1 MASPDSGKGSGS
13 FRNVPFLIYKEQRER
28 GGRNIVKREYPLR
41 ESGGADDLG
50 PKLPAFTFTV
60 IVQGDDAQ
68 AQRKALRDALYAP
81 GAGELIHPDYGTL
94 NVLIDNFESRYN
106 VSEQRVVEFTI
117 NATPQAND
125 TAPDTQKD
133 TATALTTKAGGGLNS
148 VFNTLAD
155 GWAVVS
161 DNLHDLQAMA
171 DTVSEKIDALE
182 NTVSSVGI
190 MQDISS
196 FAASFSAMK
205 GNVTALITSP
215 LRMAQQFAGVFSG
228 LIALPSLPSLS
239 LLGGKKRPRSGG
251 VRTSTGQSSAQDAGI
266 TAGVTPAGS
275 LTAPDEAVRSQGGT
289 QLYQALSAFHDT
301 LVTQDR
307 QRDLNG
313 LTPATQANIRLLQSV
328 LQSAVVLAQVQT
340 AGSLLTMAV
349 AQAATPAGA
358 GATTDT
364 PITVP
369 LLQSAADVQTVSHTL
384 GQSLDAQVLAF
395 SGQGYTRTALALREA
410 RLALVEDLTTRGVQ
424 LPGVSSVAVRTTEP
438 ALVTLYRTT
447 GNSVQWQRFV
457 RRNGVV
463 NPLFVP
469 GGSVVEVIDE

>member
-1 MASPDSGKGSGS
+1 MSLTGEGS
-13 FRNVPFLIYKEQRER
+13 FRNVPFLVYKEQRER

-94 NVLIDNFESRYN
+94 NVLIDSFESRYN

-117 NATPQAND
+117 SATPQAND
-125 TAPDTQKD
+125 TAPQMQND
-133 TATALTTKAGGGLNS
+133 TAAMLATKAGGGLNS

-171 DTVSEKIDALE
+171 DTVSGKIDALE

-190 MQDISS
+190 MQDISA

-205 GNVTALITSP
+205 GNITALITSP

-251 VRTSTGQSSAQDAGI
+251 VRGTGQSSAPDAGI
-266 TAGVTPAGS
+266 AAGVTPAGS
-275 LTAPDEAVRSQGGT
+275 LTTPDEAVRSQGGT

-301 LVTQDR
+301 LVIQDR

-313 LTPATQANIRLLQSV
+313 LTPAAQANIRLIQSV
-328 LQSAVVLAQVQT
+328 MQSAVILAQVQT
-340 AGSLLTMAV
+340 AGELLTIAV
-349 AQAATPAGA
+349 AQSATPADA

-364 PITVP
+364 PVTVP

-410 RLALVEDLTTRGVQ
+410 RLALVEDLTTRGIR

-438 ALVTLYRTT
+438 ALVTLYRAT
-447 GNSVQWQRFV
+447 GDSTQWQRFV

-463 NPLFVP
+463 HPLFVP
-469 GGSVVEVIDE
+469 GGSVVEVINA

>member
-1 MASPDSGKGSGS
+1 MSLTGEGS
-13 FRNVPFLIYKEQRER
+13 FRNVPFLVYKEQRER

-94 NVLIDNFESRYN
+94 NVLIDSFESRYN

-117 NATPQAND
+117 SATPQAND
-125 TAPDTQKD
+125 TAPQMQND
-133 TATALTTKAGGGLNS
+133 TAAMLATKAGGGLNS

-171 DTVSEKIDALE
+171 DTVSGKIDALE

-190 MQDISS
+190 MQDISA

-205 GNVTALITSP
+205 GNITALITSP

-251 VRTSTGQSSAQDAGI
+251 VRGTGQSSAPDAGI
-266 TAGVTPAGS
+266 AAGVTPAGS
-275 LTAPDEAVRSQGGT
+275 LTTPDESVRSQGGT

-301 LVTQDR
+301 LVIQDR

-313 LTPATQANIRLLQSV
+313 LTPAAQANIRLIQSV
-328 LQSAVVLAQVQT
+328 MQSAVILAQVQT
-340 AGSLLTMAV
+340 AGELLTIAV
-349 AQAATPAGA
+349 AQSAMPADA
-358 GATTDT
+358 GATTGT
-364 PITVP
+364 PVTVP

-410 RLALVEDLTTRGVQ
+410 RLALVEDLTTRGIR

-438 ALVTLYRTT
+438 ALVTLYRAT
-447 GNSVQWQRFV
+447 GDSTQWQRFV

-463 NPLFVP
+463 HPLFVP
-469 GGSVVEVIDE
+469 GGSVVEVINA

>member
-1 MASPDSGKGSGS
+1 MSLTGEGS
-13 FRNVPFLIYKEQRER
+13 FRNVPFLVYKEQRER

-94 NVLIDNFESRYN
+94 NVLIDSFESRYN

-117 NATPQAND
+117 SATPQAND
-125 TAPDTQKD
+125 TAPQMQND
-133 TATALTTKAGGGLNS
+133 TAAMLATKAGGGLNS

-171 DTVSEKIDALE
+171 DTVSGKIDALE

-190 MQDISS
+190 MQDISA

-205 GNVTALITSP
+205 GNITALITSP

-251 VRTSTGQSSAQDAGI
+251 VRGTGQSSAPDAGI
-266 TAGVTPAGS
+266 AAGVTPAGS
-275 LTAPDEAVRSQGGT
+275 LTTPDEAVRSQGGT

-301 LVTQDR
+301 LVIQDR
-307 QRDLNG
+307 RRDLNG
-313 LTPATQANIRLLQSV
+313 LTPAAQANIRLIQSV
-328 LQSAVVLAQVQT
+328 MQSAVILAQVQT
-340 AGSLLTMAV
+340 AGELLTIAV
-349 AQAATPAGA
+349 AQSAMPADA
-358 GATTDT
+358 GATTGT
-364 PITVP
+364 PVTVP

-410 RLALVEDLTTRGVQ
+410 RLALVEDLTTRGIR

-438 ALVTLYRTT
+438 ALVTLYRAT
-447 GNSVQWQRFV
+447 GDSTQWQRFV

-463 NPLFVP
+463 HPLFVP
-469 GGSVVEVIDE
+469 GGSVVEVINA

>member
-1 MASPDSGKGSGS
+1 MSLTGEGS
-13 FRNVPFLIYKEQRER
+13 FRNVPFLVYKEQRER

-94 NVLIDNFESRYN
+94 NVLIDSFESRYN

-117 NATPQAND
+117 SATPQAND
-125 TAPDTQKD
+125 TAPQMQKD
-133 TATALTTKAGGGLNS
+133 AAAMLATKAGGGLNS

-190 MQDISS
+190 MQDISA

-205 GNVTALITSP
+205 GNITALITSP

-251 VRTSTGQSSAQDAGI
+251 VSGTGQSSAPDAGI
-266 TAGVTPAGS
+266 AAGVTPAGS
-275 LTAPDEAVRSQGGT
+275 LTTPDESVRSQGGT

-301 LVTQDR
+301 LVIQDR

-313 LTPATQANIRLLQSV
+313 LTATAQANIRLIQSV
-328 LQSAVVLAQVQT
+328 MQSAVILAQVQT
-340 AGSLLTMAV
+340 AGELLTIAV
-349 AQAATPAGA
+349 AQSAMPADA
-358 GATTDT
+358 GATTGT
-364 PITVP
+364 PVTVP

-410 RLALVEDLTTRGVQ
+410 RLALVEDLTTRGIR

-438 ALVTLYRTT
+438 ALVTLYRAT
-447 GNSVQWQRFV
+447 GDSTQWQRFV

-463 NPLFVP
+463 HPLFVP
-469 GGSVVEVIDE
+469 GGSVVEVINA

>member
-1 MASPDSGKGSGS
+1 MSLTGEGS
-13 FRNVPFLIYKEQRER
+13 FRNVPFLVYKEQRER

-94 NVLIDNFESRYN
+94 NVLIDSFESRYN

-117 NATPQAND
+117 SATPQAND
-125 TAPDTQKD
+125 TAPQMQKD
-133 TATALTTKAGGGLNS
+133 TAAMLATKAGGGLNS

-171 DTVSEKIDALE
+171 DTVSGKIDALE

-190 MQDISS
+190 MQDISA

-205 GNVTALITSP
+205 GNITALITSP

-251 VRTSTGQSSAQDAGI
+251 VSGTGQSSAPDAGI
-266 TAGVTPAGS
+266 AAGVTPAGS
-275 LTAPDEAVRSQGGT
+275 LTTPDESVRSQGGT

-301 LVTQDR
+301 LVIQDR
-307 QRDLNG
+307 RRDLNG
-313 LTPATQANIRLLQSV
+313 LTPAAQANIRLIQSV
-328 LQSAVVLAQVQT
+328 MQSAVILAQVQT
-340 AGSLLTMAV
+340 AGELLTIAV
-349 AQAATPAGA
+349 AQSAMPADA
-358 GATTDT
+358 GATTGT
-364 PITVP
+364 PVTVP

-410 RLALVEDLTTRGVQ
+410 RLALVEDLTTRGIR

-438 ALVTLYRTT
+438 ALVTLYRAT
-447 GNSVQWQRFV
+447 GDSTQWQRFV

-463 NPLFVP
+463 HPLFVP
-469 GGSVVEVIDE
+469 GGSVVEVINA

>member
-1 MASPDSGKGSGS
+1 MSLTGNGS
-13 FRNVPFLIYKEQRER
+13 FRNVPFLVYKEQRER

-60 IVQGDDAQ
+60 IVEGDDAQ

-133 TATALTTKAGGGLNS
+133 TATALTTKAGNGLNS
-148 VFNTLAD
+148 IFNTLAD

-171 DTVSEKIDALE
+171 DTVSGKIDALE

-190 MQDISS
+190 MQDISN

-205 GNVTALITSP
+205 GNITALITSP

-239 LLGGKKRPRSGG
+239 LLCDKKRNQSGG
-251 VRTSTGQSSAQDAGI
+251 TYTGAS
-266 TAGVTPAGS
+266 PAGS
-275 LTAPDEAVRSQGGT
+275 LSTPDEAVRSQGGT

-307 QRDLNG
+307 QRDLNS
-313 LTPATQANIRLLQSV
+313 LTPAAQANIRLIQSV
-328 LQSAVVLAQVQT
+328 MQSAVVLAQVQT
-340 AGSLLTMAV
+340 AASLLTIAV
-349 AQAATPAGA
+349 AQAATPAGI

-364 PITVP
+364 PITVS
-369 LLQSAADVQTVSHTL
+369 LLQSAADVQAVSHML

-438 ALVTLYRTT
+438 ALVTLYRAT

-463 NPLFVP
+463 HPLFIP

>member
-1 MASPDSGKGSGS
+1 MSPTGKGS

-125 TAPDTQKD
+125 TAPDAQKD
-133 TATALTTKAGGGLNS
+133 TATALTTKAGNGLNS
-148 VFNTLAD
+148 IFNTLAD
-155 GWAVVS
+155 GWTVVS

-171 DTVSEKIDALE
+171 DTVSGKIDALE

-196 FAASFSAMK
+196 FSASFSAMK
-205 GNVTALITSP
+205 GNITTLITSP
-215 LRMAQQFAGVFSG
+215 LRMAQQLAGIFSG

-239 LLGGKKRPRSGG
+239 LLGDKKRNQSGG
-251 VRTSTGQSSAQDAGI
+251 TYTGAS
-266 TAGVTPAGS
+266 PAGS
-275 LTAPDEAVRSQGGT
+275 LSTPDEAVRSQGGT
-289 QLYQALSAFHDT
+289 QLYQALSAFYDT

-307 QRDLNG
+307 QRDLNS
-313 LTPATQANIRLLQSV
+313 LTPTTQANIRLIQSV
-328 LQSAVVLAQVQT
+328 MQSAVVLAQVQT
-340 AGSLLTMAV
+340 AASLLTIAV

-358 GATTDT
+358 GAGTTTDT

-384 GQSLDAQVLAF
+384 GQFLDAQVLAF
-395 SGQGYTRTALALREA
+395 SGRGYTRTALALRKA

-457 RRNGVV
+457 RRNGVIH
-463 NPLFVP
+463 PLFVP

>member
-1 MASPDSGKGSGS
+1 MSLTGEGS
-13 FRNVPFLIYKEQRER
+13 FRNVPFLVYKEQRER

-94 NVLIDNFESRYN
+94 NVLIDSFESRYN

-117 NATPQAND
+117 SATPQAND
-125 TAPDTQKD
+125 TAPQMQND
-133 TATALTTKAGGGLNS
+133 TAAMLATKAGGGLNS

-171 DTVSEKIDALE
+171 DTVSGKIDALE

-190 MQDISS
+190 MQDISA
-196 FAASFSAMK
+196 FTASFSAMK
-205 GNVTALITSP
+205 GNITALITSP

-251 VRTSTGQSSAQDAGI
+251 VRGTGQSSAPDAGI
-266 TAGVTPAGS
+266 AAGVTPAGS
-275 LTAPDEAVRSQGGT
+275 LTTPDEAVRSQGGT

-301 LVTQDR
+301 LVIQDR

-313 LTPATQANIRLLQSV
+313 LTATAQANIRLIQSV
-328 LQSAVVLAQVQT
+328 MQSAVILAQVQT
-340 AGSLLTMAV
+340 AGELLTIAV
-349 AQAATPAGA
+349 AQSAMPADA
-358 GATTDT
+358 GATTGT
-364 PITVP
+364 PVTVP

-410 RLALVEDLTTRGVQ
+410 RLALVEDLTTRGIR

-438 ALVTLYRTT
+438 ALVTLYRAT
-447 GNSVQWQRFV
+447 GDSTQWQRFV

-463 NPLFVP
+463 HPLFVP
-469 GGSVVEVIDE
+469 

>member
-1 MASPDSGKGSGS
+1 MSLTGNGS
-13 FRNVPFLIYKEQRER
+13 FRNVPFLVYKEQRER

-125 TAPDTQKD
+125 TAPDAQKD
-133 TATALTTKAGGGLNS
+133 TATALTTKAGNGLNS
-148 VFNTLAD
+148 IFNTLAD

-171 DTVSEKIDALE
+171 DTVSGKIDALE

-196 FAASFSAMK
+196 FSASFSAMK
-205 GNVTALITSP
+205 GNITALITSP
-215 LRMAQQFAGVFSG
+215 LRMAQQFAGIFSG

-239 LLGGKKRPRSGG
+239 LLGDKKRNQSGG
-251 VRTSTGQSSAQDAGI
+251 AYTGSS
-266 TAGVTPAGS
+266 PAGS
-275 LTAPDEAVRSQGGT
+275 LSTPDEAVRSQGGT
-289 QLYQALSAFHDT
+289 QLYQALSAFYDT

-307 QRDLNG
+307 QRDLNS
-313 LTPATQANIRLLQSV
+313 LTPTTQANIRLIQSV
-328 LQSAVVLAQVQT
+328 MQSAVVLAQVQT
-340 AGSLLTMAV
+340 AASLLTIAV
-349 AQAATPAGA
+349 AQAATPAGT

-369 LLQSAADVQTVSHTL
+369 LLQSAADVQAVSHML
-384 GQSLDAQVLAF
+384 GQFLDAQVLAF

-438 ALVTLYRTT
+438 ALVTLYRAT

-463 NPLFVP
+463 HPLFVP

>member
-1 MASPDSGKGSGS
+1 MSLTGEGS
-13 FRNVPFLIYKEQRER
+13 FRNVPFLVYKEQRER

-94 NVLIDNFESRYN
+94 NVLIDSFESRYN

-117 NATPQAND
+117 SATPQAND
-125 TAPDTQKD
+125 TAPQMQND
-133 TATALTTKAGGGLNS
+133 TAAMLATKAGSGLNS

-171 DTVSEKIDALE
+171 DTVSGKIDALE

-190 MQDISS
+190 MQDISA

-205 GNVTALITSP
+205 GNITALITSP

-251 VRTSTGQSSAQDAGI
+251 VRGTGQSSAPDAGI
-266 TAGVTPAGS
+266 AAGVTPAGS
-275 LTAPDEAVRSQGGT
+275 LTTPDEAVRSQGGT

-301 LVTQDR
+301 LVIQDR

-313 LTPATQANIRLLQSV
+313 LTPAAQANIRLIQSV
-328 LQSAVVLAQVQT
+328 MQSAVILAQVQT
-340 AGSLLTMAV
+340 AGELLTIAV
-349 AQAATPAGA
+349 AQSATPADA

-364 PITVP
+364 PVTVP
-369 LLQSAADVQTVSHTL
+369 LLQSAADVQAVSHTL

-410 RLALVEDLTTRGVQ
+410 RLALVEDLTTRGIR

-438 ALVTLYRTT
+438 ALVTLYRAT
-447 GNSVQWQRFV
+447 GDSTQWQRFV

-463 NPLFVP
+463 HPLFVP
-469 GGSVVEVIDE
+469 GGSVVEVINA

>member
-1 MASPDSGKGSGS
+1 MSLTGKGS

-60 IVQGDDAQ
+60 IVEGDDAQ

-125 TAPDTQKD
+125 TAPDAQKD
-133 TATALTTKAGGGLNS
+133 TATALTTKAGNGLNS
-148 VFNTLAD
+148 IFNTLAD

-171 DTVSEKIDALE
+171 DTVSGKIDALE

-190 MQDISS
+190 MQDISN

-205 GNVTALITSP
+205 GNITALITSP

-239 LLGGKKRPRSGG
+239 LLCDKKRNQSGG
-251 VRTSTGQSSAQDAGI
+251 TYTGAS
-266 TAGVTPAGS
+266 PAGS
-275 LTAPDEAVRSQGGT
+275 LSTPDEAVRSQGGT

-307 QRDLNG
+307 QRDLNS
-313 LTPATQANIRLLQSV
+313 LTPAAQANIRLIQSV
-328 LQSAVVLAQVQT
+328 MQSAVVLAQVQT
-340 AGSLLTMAV
+340 AASLLTIAV
-349 AQAATPAGA
+349 AQAATPAGT

-364 PITVP
+364 PITVS
-369 LLQSAADVQTVSHTL
+369 LLQSAADVQAVSHTL

>member
-1 MASPDSGKGSGS
+1 MSLTGEGS
-13 FRNVPFLIYKEQRER
+13 FRNVPFLVYKEQRER

-94 NVLIDNFESRYN
+94 NVLIDSFESRYN

-117 NATPQAND
+117 SATPQAND
-125 TAPDTQKD
+125 TAPQMQND
-133 TATALTTKAGGGLNS
+133 TAAMLATKAGGGLNS

-171 DTVSEKIDALE
+171 DTVSGKIDALE

-190 MQDISS
+190 MQDISA

-205 GNVTALITSP
+205 GNITALITSP

-251 VRTSTGQSSAQDAGI
+251 VRGTGQSSAPDAGI
-266 TAGVTPAGS
+266 AAGVTPAGS
-275 LTAPDEAVRSQGGT
+275 LTTPDEAVRSQGGT

-301 LVTQDR
+301 LVIQDR
-307 QRDLNG
+307 RRDLNG
-313 LTPATQANIRLLQSV
+313 LTPAAQANIRLIQSV
-328 LQSAVVLAQVQT
+328 MQSAVILAQVQT
-340 AGSLLTMAV
+340 AGELLTIAV
-349 AQAATPAGA
+349 AQSAMPADA

-364 PITVP
+364 PVTVP

-410 RLALVEDLTTRGVQ
+410 RLALVEDLTTRGIR

-438 ALVTLYRTT
+438 ALVTLYRAT
-447 GNSVQWQRFV
+447 GDSTQWQRFV

-463 NPLFVP
+463 HPLFVP
-469 GGSVVEVIDE
+469 GGSVVEVINA

>member
-1 MASPDSGKGSGS
+1 MSLTGKGS

-60 IVQGDDAQ
+60 IVEGDDAQ
-68 AQRKALRDALYAP
+68 AQRKSLRDALYAP

-125 TAPDTQKD
+125 TAPDAQKD
-133 TATALTTKAGGGLNS
+133 TATALTTKAGNGLNS
-148 VFNTLAD
+148 IFNTLAD

-171 DTVSEKIDALE
+171 DTVSGKIDALE

-190 MQDISS
+190 MQDISN

-205 GNVTALITSP
+205 GNITALITSP

-239 LLGGKKRPRSGG
+239 LLCDKKRNQSGG
-251 VRTSTGQSSAQDAGI
+251 TYTGAS
-266 TAGVTPAGS
+266 PAGS
-275 LTAPDEAVRSQGGT
+275 LSTPDEAVRSQGGT
-289 QLYQALSAFHDT
+289 QLYQALSAFHNT

-307 QRDLNG
+307 QRDLNS
-313 LTPATQANIRLLQSV
+313 LTPAAQANIRLIQSV
-328 LQSAVVLAQVQT
+328 MQSAVVLAQVQT
-340 AGSLLTMAV
+340 AASLLTIAV
-349 AQAATPAGA
+349 AQAATPAGT

-364 PITVP
+364 PITVS
-369 LLQSAADVQTVSHTL
+369 LLQSAADVQAVSHML

-438 ALVTLYRTT
+438 ALVTLYRAT

-463 NPLFVP
+463 HPLFIP

>member
-1 MASPDSGKGSGS
+1 MSLTGKGS

-60 IVQGDDAQ
+60 IVEGDDAQ
-68 AQRKALRDALYAP
+68 AQRKSLRDALYAP

-125 TAPDTQKD
+125 TAPDAQKD
-133 TATALTTKAGGGLNS
+133 TATALTTKAGNGLNS
-148 VFNTLAD
+148 IFNTLAD

-171 DTVSEKIDALE
+171 DTVSGKIDALE

-190 MQDISS
+190 MQDISN

-205 GNVTALITSP
+205 GNITALITSP
-215 LRMAQQFAGVFSG
+215 LRMAQQFAGVFCG

-239 LLGGKKRPRSGG
+239 LLCDKKRNQSGG
-251 VRTSTGQSSAQDAGI
+251 TYTGAS
-266 TAGVTPAGS
+266 PAGS
-275 LTAPDEAVRSQGGT
+275 LSTPDEAVRSQGGT

-307 QRDLNG
+307 QRDLNS
-313 LTPATQANIRLLQSV
+313 LTPAAQANIRLIQSV
-328 LQSAVVLAQVQT
+328 MQSAVVLAQVQT
-340 AGSLLTMAV
+340 AASLLTIAV
-349 AQAATPAGA
+349 AQAATPAGT

-364 PITVP
+364 PITVS
-369 LLQSAADVQTVSHTL
+369 LLQSAADVQAVSHML

-438 ALVTLYRTT
+438 ALVTLYRAT

-463 NPLFVP
+463 HPLFIP

>member
-1 MASPDSGKGSGS
+1 MSLTGNGS

-60 IVQGDDAQ
+60 IVEGDDAQ

-125 TAPDTQKD
+125 TAPDAQKD
-133 TATALTTKAGGGLNS
+133 TATALTTKAGNGLNS
-148 VFNTLAD
+148 IFNTLAD

-171 DTVSEKIDALE
+171 DTVSGKIDALE

-190 MQDISS
+190 MQDISN

-205 GNVTALITSP
+205 GNITALITSP

-239 LLGGKKRPRSGG
+239 LLCDKKRNQSGG
-251 VRTSTGQSSAQDAGI
+251 TYTGASP
-266 TAGVTPAGS
+266 VGS
-275 LTAPDEAVRSQGGT
+275 LSTPDEAVRSQGGT

-307 QRDLNG
+307 QRDLNS
-313 LTPATQANIRLLQSV
+313 LTPAAQANIRLIQSV
-328 LQSAVVLAQVQT
+328 MQSAVVLAQVQT
-340 AGSLLTMAV
+340 AASLLTIAV
-349 AQAATPAGA
+349 AQAATPAGT

-364 PITVP
+364 PITVS
-369 LLQSAADVQTVSHTL
+369 LLQSAADVQAVSHML

-438 ALVTLYRTT
+438 TLVTLYRAT

-463 NPLFVP
+463 HPLFIP

>member
-1 MASPDSGKGSGS
+1 MSLTGEGS
-13 FRNVPFLIYKEQRER
+13 FRNVPFLVYKEQRER

-60 IVQGDDAQ
+60 IVQGDNAQ

-94 NVLIDNFESRYN
+94 NVLIDSFESRYN

-117 NATPQAND
+117 SATPQAND
-125 TAPDTQKD
+125 TAPQMQND
-133 TATALTTKAGGGLNS
+133 TAAMLATKAGGGLNS

-171 DTVSEKIDALE
+171 DTVSGKIDALE

-190 MQDISS
+190 MQDISA

-205 GNVTALITSP
+205 GNITALITSP

-251 VRTSTGQSSAQDAGI
+251 VRGTGQSSVPDAGI
-266 TAGVTPAGS
+266 AAGVTPAGS
-275 LTAPDEAVRSQGGT
+275 LTTPDEAVRSQGGT

-301 LVTQDR
+301 LVIQDR

-313 LTPATQANIRLLQSV
+313 LTPAAQANIRLIQSV
-328 LQSAVVLAQVQT
+328 MQSAVILAQVQT
-340 AGSLLTMAV
+340 AGELLTIAV
-349 AQAATPAGA
+349 AQSATPADA

-364 PITVP
+364 PVTVP

-410 RLALVEDLTTRGVQ
+410 RLALVEDLTTRGIR

-438 ALVTLYRTT
+438 ALVTLYRAT
-447 GNSVQWQRFV
+447 GDSTQWQRFV

-463 NPLFVP
+463 HPLFVP
-469 GGSVVEVIDE
+469 GGSVVEVINA

>member
-1 MASPDSGKGSGS
+1 MSLTGEGS
-13 FRNVPFLIYKEQRER
+13 FRNVPFLVYKEQRER

-94 NVLIDNFESRYN
+94 NVLIDSFESRYN

-117 NATPQAND
+117 SATPQAND
-125 TAPDTQKD
+125 TAPQMQND
-133 TATALTTKAGGGLNS
+133 TAAMLATKAGGGLNS

-190 MQDISS
+190 MQDISA

-205 GNVTALITSP
+205 GNITALITSP

-251 VRTSTGQSSAQDAGI
+251 VRGTGQSSAPDAGI
-266 TAGVTPAGS
+266 AAGVTPAGS
-275 LTAPDEAVRSQGGT
+275 LTTPDEAVRSQGGT

-301 LVTQDR
+301 LVIQDR
-307 QRDLNG
+307 RRDLNG
-313 LTPATQANIRLLQSV
+313 LTPAAQANIRLIQSV
-328 LQSAVVLAQVQT
+328 MQSAVILAQVQT
-340 AGSLLTMAV
+340 AGELLTIAV
-349 AQAATPAGA
+349 AQSATPADA

-364 PITVP
+364 PVTVP

-410 RLALVEDLTTRGVQ
+410 RLALVEDLTTRGIR

-438 ALVTLYRTT
+438 ALVTLYRAT
-447 GNSVQWQRFV
+447 GDSTQWQRFV

-463 NPLFVP
+463 HPLFVS
-469 GGSVVEVIDE
+469 GGSVVEVINA

>member
-1 MASPDSGKGSGS
+1 MSLTGRGS

-133 TATALTTKAGGGLNS
+133 TTTTLATKAGGGLNS

-190 MQDISS
+190 MQDISA

-205 GNVTALITSP
+205 GNITALITSP

-239 LLGGKKRPRSGG
+239 LLGGKKRPWSGG
-251 VRTSTGQSSAQDAGI
+251 VRTGTGQSSAQNAGI

-340 AGSLLTMAV
+340 AGSLLTIAV

-358 GATTDT
+358 GATADT

-410 RLALVEDLTTRGVQ
+410 RLALVEDLTMRGVQ

>member
-1 MASPDSGKGSGS
+1 MSLTGEGS

-94 NVLIDNFESRYN
+94 NVLIDSFESRYN

-117 NATPQAND
+117 SATPQAND
-125 TAPDTQKD
+125 TAPQMQND
-133 TATALTTKAGGGLNS
+133 TAAMLATKAGGGLNS

-171 DTVSEKIDALE
+171 DTVSGKIDALE

-190 MQDISS
+190 MQDISA

-205 GNVTALITSP
+205 GNITALITSP

-251 VRTSTGQSSAQDAGI
+251 VSGTGQSSAPDAGI
-266 TAGVTPAGS
+266 AAGVTPAGS
-275 LTAPDEAVRSQGGT
+275 LTTPDESVRSQGGT

-301 LVTQDR
+301 LVIQDR

-313 LTPATQANIRLLQSV
+313 LTPAAQANIRLIQSV
-328 LQSAVVLAQVQT
+328 MQSAVILAQVQT
-340 AGSLLTMAV
+340 AGELLTIAV
-349 AQAATPAGA
+349 AQSAMPADA
-358 GATTDT
+358 GATTGT
-364 PITVP
+364 PVTVP

-410 RLALVEDLTTRGVQ
+410 RLALVEDLTTRGIR

-438 ALVTLYRTT
+438 ALATLYRAT
-447 GNSVQWQRFV
+447 GDSTQWQRFV

-463 NPLFVP
+463 HPLFVP
-469 GGSVVEVIDE
+469 GGSVVEVINA

>member
-1 MASPDSGKGSGS
+1 MSLTGNGS

-60 IVQGDDAQ
+60 IVEGDDAQ

-182 NTVSSVGI
+182 NTVNSVGI
-190 MQDISS
+190 MQDISA

-205 GNVTALITSP
+205 GNITALITSP
-215 LRMAQQFAGVFSG
+215 LRMTQQFAGIFSG

-239 LLGGKKRPRSGG
+239 LLCDKKRNQSGG
-251 VRTSTGQSSAQDAGI
+251 TYTGASP
-266 TAGVTPAGS
+266 VGS
-275 LTAPDEAVRSQGGT
+275 LSTPDEAVRSQGGT

-307 QRDLNG
+307 QRDLNS
-313 LTPATQANIRLLQSV
+313 LTPAAQANIRLIQSV
-328 LQSAVVLAQVQT
+328 MQSAVVLAQVQT
-340 AGSLLTMAV
+340 AASLLTIAV
-349 AQAATPAGA
+349 AQAATPAGT

-364 PITVP
+364 PITVS
-369 LLQSAADVQTVSHTL
+369 LLQSAADVQAVSHML

-438 ALVTLYRTT
+438 TLVTLYRAT

-463 NPLFVP
+463 HPLFIP

>member
-1 MASPDSGKGSGS
+1 MSLTGEGS

-94 NVLIDNFESRYN
+94 NVLIDSFESRYN

-117 NATPQAND
+117 SATPQAND
-125 TAPDTQKD
+125 TAPQMQND
-133 TATALTTKAGGGLNS
+133 TAAMLATKAGGGLNS

-171 DTVSEKIDALE
+171 DTVSGKIDALE

-190 MQDISS
+190 MQDISA

-205 GNVTALITSP
+205 GNITALITSP

-251 VRTSTGQSSAQDAGI
+251 VRGTGQSSAPDAGI
-266 TAGVTPAGS
+266 AAGVTPAGS
-275 LTAPDEAVRSQGGT
+275 LTTPDEAVRSQGGT

-301 LVTQDR
+301 LVIQDR
-307 QRDLNG
+307 RRDLNG
-313 LTPATQANIRLLQSV
+313 LTPAAQANIRLIQSV
-328 LQSAVVLAQVQT
+328 MQSAVILAQVQT
-340 AGSLLTMAV
+340 AGELLTIAV
-349 AQAATPAGA
+349 AQSAMPADA

-364 PITVP
+364 PVTVP
-369 LLQSAADVQTVSHTL
+369 LLQSAADVQAVSHTL

-410 RLALVEDLTTRGVQ
+410 RLALVEDLTTRGIL

-438 ALVTLYRTT
+438 ALVTLYRAT
-447 GNSVQWQRFV
+447 GDSTQWQRFV

-463 NPLFVP
+463 HPLFVP
-469 GGSVVEVIDE
+469 GGSVVEVINA

>member
-1 MASPDSGKGSGS
+1 MSLTGEGS
-13 FRNVPFLIYKEQRER
+13 FRNVPFLVYKEQRER

-94 NVLIDNFESRYN
+94 NVLIDSFESRYN

-117 NATPQAND
+117 SATPQAND
-125 TAPDTQKD
+125 TAPQMQND
-133 TATALTTKAGGGLNS
+133 TAAMLATKAGGGLNS

-171 DTVSEKIDALE
+171 DTVSGKIDALE

-190 MQDISS
+190 MQDISA

-205 GNVTALITSP
+205 GNITALITSP

-251 VRTSTGQSSAQDAGI
+251 VRGTGQSSAPDAGI
-266 TAGVTPAGS
+266 AAGVTPAGS
-275 LTAPDEAVRSQGGT
+275 LTTPDEAVRSQGGT

-301 LVTQDR
+301 LVIQDR

-313 LTPATQANIRLLQSV
+313 LTPAAQANIRLIQSV
-328 LQSAVVLAQVQT
+328 MQSAVILAQVQT
-340 AGSLLTMAV
+340 AGELLTIAV
-349 AQAATPAGA
+349 AQSATPADA
-358 GATTDT
+358 GATTGT
-364 PITVP
+364 PVTVP

-410 RLALVEDLTTRGVQ
+410 RLALVEDLTTRGIQ

-438 ALVTLYRTT
+438 ALVTLYRAT
-447 GNSVQWQRFV
+447 GDSTQWQRFV

-463 NPLFVP
+463 HPLFVP
-469 GGSVVEVIDE
+469 GGSVVEVINA

>member
-1 MASPDSGKGSGS
+1 MSFTGKGS
-13 FRNVPFLIYKEQRER
+13 FRNVPFLVYKEQRER

-60 IVQGDDAQ
+60 IVQGDDVQ

-125 TAPDTQKD
+125 TAPDAQKD
-133 TATALTTKAGGGLNS
+133 TATALTTKAGNGLNS
-148 VFNTLAD
+148 IFNTLAD

-171 DTVSEKIDALE
+171 DTVSGKIDALE

-196 FAASFSAMK
+196 FSASFSAMK
-205 GNVTALITSP
+205 GNITALITSP
-215 LRMAQQFAGVFSG
+215 LRMAQQFAGIFSG

-239 LLGGKKRPRSGG
+239 LLGDKKRNQSGG
-251 VRTSTGQSSAQDAGI
+251 AYTGSS
-266 TAGVTPAGS
+266 PAGS
-275 LTAPDEAVRSQGGT
+275 LSTPDEAVRSQGGT
-289 QLYQALSAFHDT
+289 QLYQALSAFYDT

-307 QRDLNG
+307 QRDLNS
-313 LTPATQANIRLLQSV
+313 LTPTTQANIRLIQSV
-328 LQSAVVLAQVQT
+328 MQSAVVLAQVQT
-340 AGSLLTMAV
+340 AASLLTIAV

-369 LLQSAADVQTVSHTL
+369 LLQSAADVQAVSHML

-438 ALVTLYRTT
+438 ALVTLYRAT

-463 NPLFVP
+463 HPLFVP

>member
-1 MASPDSGKGSGS
+1 MSLTGEGS
-13 FRNVPFLIYKEQRER
+13 FRNVPFLVYKEQRER

-94 NVLIDNFESRYN
+94 NVLIDSFESRYN

-117 NATPQAND
+117 SATPQAND
-125 TAPDTQKD
+125 TAPQMQND
-133 TATALTTKAGGGLNS
+133 TAAMLATKAGGGLNS

-171 DTVSEKIDALE
+171 DTVSGKIDALE

-190 MQDISS
+190 MQDISA

-205 GNVTALITSP
+205 GNITALITSP

-251 VRTSTGQSSAQDAGI
+251 VRGTGQSSAPDAGI
-266 TAGVTPAGS
+266 AAGVTPAGS
-275 LTAPDEAVRSQGGT
+275 LTTPDEAVRGQGGT

-301 LVTQDR
+301 LVIQDR

-313 LTPATQANIRLLQSV
+313 LTPAAQANIRLIQSV
-328 LQSAVVLAQVQT
+328 MQSAVILAQVQT
-340 AGSLLTMAV
+340 AGELLTIAV
-349 AQAATPAGA
+349 AQSAMPADA
-358 GATTDT
+358 GATTGT
-364 PITVP
+364 PVTVP

-410 RLALVEDLTTRGVQ
+410 RLALVEDLTTRGIQ

-438 ALVTLYRTT
+438 ALVTLYRAT
-447 GNSVQWQRFV
+447 GDSTQWQRFV

-463 NPLFVP
+463 HPLFVP
-469 GGSVVEVIDE
+469 GGSVVEVINA

>member
-1 MASPDSGKGSGS
+1 MSLTGEGS
-13 FRNVPFLIYKEQRER
+13 FRNVPFLVYKEQRER

-94 NVLIDNFESRYN
+94 NVLIDSFESRYN

-117 NATPQAND
+117 SATPQAND
-125 TAPDTQKD
+125 TAPQMQND
-133 TATALTTKAGGGLNS
+133 TAAMLATKAGGGLNS

-171 DTVSEKIDALE
+171 DTVSGKIDALE

-190 MQDISS
+190 MQDISA

-205 GNVTALITSP
+205 GNITALITSP

-251 VRTSTGQSSAQDAGI
+251 VRGTGQSSAPDAGI
-266 TAGVTPAGS
+266 AAGVTPAGS
-275 LTAPDEAVRSQGGT
+275 LTTPDEAVRSQGGT
-289 QLYQALSAFHDT
+289 QLYQALSAFHDM
-301 LVTQDR
+301 LVIQDGR
-307 QRDLNG
+307 RDLNG
-313 LTPATQANIRLLQSV
+313 LTPAAQANIRLIQSV
-328 LQSAVVLAQVQT
+328 MQSAVILAQVQT
-340 AGSLLTMAV
+340 AGELLTIAV
-349 AQAATPAGA
+349 AQSAMPADA
-358 GATTDT
+358 GATTGT
-364 PITVP
+364 PVTVP

-410 RLALVEDLTTRGVQ
+410 RLALVEDLTTRGIR

-438 ALVTLYRTT
+438 ALVTLYRAT
-447 GNSVQWQRFV
+447 GDSTQWQRFV

-463 NPLFVP
+463 HPLFVP
-469 GGSVVEVIDE
+469 GGSVVEVINA

>member
-1 MASPDSGKGSGS
+1 MSLTGKGS

-60 IVQGDDAQ
+60 IVEGDDAQ

-125 TAPDTQKD
+125 TAPDAQKD
-133 TATALTTKAGGGLNS
+133 TATALTTKAGNGLNS
-148 VFNTLAD
+148 IFNTLAD

-171 DTVSEKIDALE
+171 DTVSGKIDALE

-190 MQDISS
+190 MQDISN

-205 GNVTALITSP
+205 GNITALITSP

-239 LLGGKKRPRSGG
+239 LLCDKKRNQSGG
-251 VRTSTGQSSAQDAGI
+251 TYTGAS
-266 TAGVTPAGS
+266 PAGS
-275 LTAPDEAVRSQGGT
+275 LSTPDEAVRSQGGT
-289 QLYQALSAFHDT
+289 QLYQALSSFHDT

-313 LTPATQANIRLLQSV
+313 LTPAAQANIRLIQSV
-328 LQSAVVLAQVQT
+328 MQSAVVLAQVQT
-340 AGSLLTMAV
+340 AASLLTIAV
-349 AQAATPAGA
+349 AQAATPAGT

-364 PITVP
+364 PITVS
-369 LLQSAADVQTVSHTL
+369 LLQSAADVQAVSHML

-438 ALVTLYRTT
+438 ALVTLYRAT

-463 NPLFVP
+463 HPLFIP

>member
-1 MASPDSGKGSGS
+1 MSLTGNGS
-13 FRNVPFLIYKEQRER
+13 FRNVPFLVYKEQRER
-28 GGRNIVKREYPLR
+28 GGRNIVKREYPLC

-125 TAPDTQKD
+125 TAPDAQKD
-133 TATALTTKAGGGLNS
+133 TATALTTKAGNGLNS
-148 VFNTLAD
+148 IFNTLAD

-182 NTVSSVGI
+182 NTVNSVGI
-190 MQDISS
+190 MQDISA

-205 GNVTALITSP
+205 GNITALITSP
-215 LRMAQQFAGVFSG
+215 LRMAQQFAGIFSG

-239 LLGGKKRPRSGG
+239 LLGGEKRARSGG
-251 VRTSTGQSSAQDAGI
+251 VRTGTGQSSAQDAGI

-328 LQSAVVLAQVQT
+328 LQSAVVLSQVQT
-340 AGSLLTMAV
+340 AGSLLTIAV

-364 PITVP
+364 PITVL

-463 NPLFVP
+463 NPLFVS
-469 GGSVVEVIDE
+469 GGSVVEVINE

>member
-1 MASPDSGKGSGS
+1 MSLTGEGS
-13 FRNVPFLIYKEQRER
+13 FRNVPFLVYKEQRER

-94 NVLIDNFESRYN
+94 NVLIDSFESCYN

-117 NATPQAND
+117 SATPQAND
-125 TAPDTQKD
+125 TAPQMQND
-133 TATALTTKAGGGLNS
+133 TAAMLATKAGGGLNS

-190 MQDISS
+190 MQDISA

-205 GNVTALITSP
+205 GNITALITSP

-251 VRTSTGQSSAQDAGI
+251 VRGTGQSSAPDAGI
-266 TAGVTPAGS
+266 AAGVTPAGS
-275 LTAPDEAVRSQGGT
+275 LTTPDESVRSQGGT

-301 LVTQDR
+301 LVIQDR
-307 QRDLNG
+307 RRDLNG
-313 LTPATQANIRLLQSV
+313 LTPAAQANIRLIQSV
-328 LQSAVVLAQVQT
+328 MQSAVILAQVQT
-340 AGSLLTMAV
+340 AGELLTIAV
-349 AQAATPAGA
+349 AQSAMPADA
-358 GATTDT
+358 GATTGT
-364 PITVP
+364 PVTVP

-410 RLALVEDLTTRGVQ
+410 RLALVEDLTTRGIQ

-438 ALVTLYRTT
+438 ALVTLYRAT
-447 GNSVQWQRFV
+447 GDSTQWQRFV

-463 NPLFVP
+463 HPLFVP
-469 GGSVVEVIDE
+469 GGSVVEVINA

>member
-1 MASPDSGKGSGS
+1 MSLTGEGS
-13 FRNVPFLIYKEQRER
+13 FRNVPFLVYKEQRER

-94 NVLIDNFESRYN
+94 NVLIDSFESRYN

-117 NATPQAND
+117 SATPQAND
-125 TAPDTQKD
+125 TAPQMQND
-133 TATALTTKAGGGLNS
+133 TAAMLATKAGGGLNS

-171 DTVSEKIDALE
+171 DTVSGKIDALE

-190 MQDISS
+190 MQDISA

-205 GNVTALITSP
+205 GNITALITSP

-251 VRTSTGQSSAQDAGI
+251 VRGTGQSSAPDAGI
-266 TAGVTPAGS
+266 AAGVTPAGS
-275 LTAPDEAVRSQGGT
+275 LTTPDEAVRSQGGT

-301 LVTQDR
+301 LVIQDR

-313 LTPATQANIRLLQSV
+313 LTPAAQANIRLIQSV
-328 LQSAVVLAQVQT
+328 MQSAVVLAQVQT
-340 AGSLLTMAV
+340 AGELLTIAV
-349 AQAATPAGA
+349 AQSAMPADA
-358 GATTDT
+358 GATTGT
-364 PITVP
+364 PVTVP

-410 RLALVEDLTTRGVQ
+410 RLALVEDLTTRGIQ

-438 ALVTLYRTT
+438 ALVTLYRAT
-447 GNSVQWQRFV
+447 GDSTQWQRFV

-463 NPLFVP
+463 HPLFVP
-469 GGSVVEVIDE
+469 GGSVVEVINA

>member
-1 MASPDSGKGSGS
+1 MSLTGKGS

-60 IVQGDDAQ
+60 IVEGDDAQ

-125 TAPDTQKD
+125 TAPDAQKD
-133 TATALTTKAGGGLNS
+133 TATALTTKAGNGLNS
-148 VFNTLAD
+148 IFNTLAD

-171 DTVSEKIDALE
+171 DTVSGKIDALE

-190 MQDISS
+190 MQDISN

-205 GNVTALITSP
+205 GNITALITSP

-239 LLGGKKRPRSGG
+239 LLCDKKRNQSGG
-251 VRTSTGQSSAQDAGI
+251 TYTGAS
-266 TAGVTPAGS
+266 PAGS
-275 LTAPDEAVRSQGGT
+275 LSTPDEAVRSQGGT

-307 QRDLNG
+307 QRDLNS
-313 LTPATQANIRLLQSV
+313 LTPAAQANIRLIQSV
-328 LQSAVVLAQVQT
+328 MQSAVVLAQVQT
-340 AGSLLTMAV
+340 AASLLTIAV
-349 AQAATPAGA
+349 AQAATPAGT

-364 PITVP
+364 PITVS
-369 LLQSAADVQTVSHTL
+369 LLQSAADVQAVSHML

-438 ALVTLYRTT
+438 ALVTLYRAT

-463 NPLFVP
+463 HPLFIP
-469 GGSVVEVIDE
+469 GGSVVEVINE